1 MQPHWPYHV
10 HVQNDMNVTIRGL
23 NLLSVWEQLE
33 PGHMDVVSLEPGE
46 SIEFKC
52 TDPNP
57 HLFQKRFK
65 QAVTDVGGTPD
76 GVWFGF
82 MGSLSVEE

>member
-1 MQPHWPYHV
+1 MQPHWPYHM
-10 HVQNDMNVTIRGL
+10 HVQNDMDVTIRGL
-23 NLLSVWEQLE
+23 NLLSVWELLE
-33 PGHMDVVSLEPGE
+33 PGHMDVVSLEPEE

-65 QAVTDVGGTPD
+65 AAVEAAGGVYEQ
-76 GVWFGF
+76 VWFK
-82 MGSLSVEE
+82 SVDELPPQE